1 MELAIDN
8 LIKQYPKKRALDGVS
23 FSLNEGVYGLLGPNG
38 AGKTTLIHIIAGI
51 LRPTSGVVR
60 WDGTDI
66 NELDWRYREVLGF
79 QPQMSSLYKT
89 FRADEFLRYMA
100 AVKGLNLSRKESDN
114 TIGGLLETV
123 NLGGDANRRI
133 GEFSGGMRQ
142 RLGIA
147 QALLGDPK
155 LLLLDEPTAGLDPQE
170 RVRLRNVIAT
180 VALNKIVIW
189 TTHIVSDIEFIARDI
204 LMLKSGQLIAR
215 DTPQNLAA
223 GMNGKVFTLPVAPQ
237 DVPLWQEKA
246 LVGNVLRREN
256 DVLLR
261 IVGDDCPAGSTA
273 VSPDLEDVYLYHF
286 RQLSK
291 EG

>member
-8 LIKQYPKKRALDGVS
+8 LVKQYPKKRALDGVS

-79 QPQMSSLYKT
+79 HPQMSSLYKT

-100 AVKGLNLSRKESDN
+100 AVKGISLSRKELDN
-114 TIGGLLETV
+114 TVGGLLETV
-123 NLGGDANRRI
+123 NLGGDTNRRI

-147 QALLGDPK
+147 QALLGDP
-155 LLLLDEPTAGLDPQE
+155 
-170 RVRLRNVIAT
+170 
-180 VALNKIVIW
+180 
-189 TTHIVSDIEFIARDI
+189 
-204 LMLKSGQLIAR
+204 
-215 DTPQNLAA
+215 
-223 GMNGKVFTLPVAPQ
+223 
-237 DVPLWQEKA
+237 
-246 LVGNVLRREN
+246 
-256 DVLLR
+256 
-261 IVGDDCPAGSTA
+261 
-273 VSPDLEDVYLYHF
+273 
-286 RQLSK
+286 
-291 EG
+291 